1 MEPAAVAMAVDRIR
15 LAGALTAIVA
25 ERPTRRELPDRLC
38 AACVA
43 ALPVDGVG
51 LSLMTRGEPGERMPL
66 GASDA
71 TGTRIEELQLE
82 LGEGPSVSAFS
93 EARPMLV
100 SDLLGADAQQRWPMF
115 TRAAPAIGARSL
127 FAFPLMI
134 GMAGIGVMDCHRT
147 RSGPLRQTAE
157 ALAVA
162 DAVTMALLNLQ
173 ARERGQAVDEDADLF
188 DLSWRSHA
196 VVHQA
201 TGVLAAQFGIPTDE
215 AFALLRARAFR
226 LSRPLQQLAADVVTG
241 RLRLAIDDA

>member
-1 MEPAAVAMAVDRIR
+1 MAVDRIR

-25 ERPTRRELPDRLC
+25 DRPTRGELPDRLC
-38 AACVA
+38 SACVA

-51 LSLMTRGEPGERMPL
+51 LSLMTPREPGERMLL

-71 TGTRIEELQLE
+71 IGTRIEELQFE
-82 LGEGPSVSAFS
+82 LGEGPCVSAFS

-100 SDLLGADAQQRWPMF
+100 EDLQGEEAQARWPMF
-115 TRAAPAIGARSL
+115 SRAAPATGARSL

-134 GMAGIGVMDCHRT
+134 GMAGIGVLDCHRT
-147 RSGPLRQTAE
+147 RTGPLEQTAE

-173 ARERGQAVDEDADLF
+173 ARERGQAFDRDADLF

-201 TGVLAAQFGIPTDE
+201 TGVLAAQFGIPPDE
-215 AFALLRARAFR
+215 ALARLRARAFR
-226 LSRPLQQLAADVVTG
+226 LSRPLQQLAADVVAG
-241 RLRLAIDDA
+241 RLRLSPDDV